1 MWLHHADDCHHVN
14 FLKKWRKAK
23 RSSEIPKETRMKY
36 NMWFTSWVD
45 GKCSTFKGS
54 SLEAPKA
61 GKRILLS
68 FEIILNPPTKNITI
82 FRSIILFY
90 GIDNVPQ
97 IIPYISHIT
106 LLQIWIMLWL
116 LPWPLLLVRLQQMI
130 WRKYTFVLYR
140 TIYPPCYNARLYNTS
155 LIQMYF
161 PLAKLYSVN
170 FPPHF
175 DYNTQNTR
183 FLRFKL
189 SYNKGN
195 VCA

>member
-1 MWLHHADDCHHVN
+1 
-14 FLKKWRKAK
+14 
-23 RSSEIPKETRMKY
+23 MKN

-106 LLQIWIMLWL
+106 PDLNN
-116 LPWPLLLVRLQQMI
+116 VMI
-130 WRKYTFVLYR
+130 ITMAPTTCKATTNDMEKVY
-140 TIYPPCYNARLYNTS
+140 ICS
-155 LIQMYF
+155 
-161 PLAKLYSVN
+161 
-170 FPPHF
+170 
-175 DYNTQNTR
+175 
-183 FLRFKL
+183 L
-189 SYNKGN
+189 SYNLSSMLQCSTLQHLGHTN
-195 VCA
+195 VFPISQTL